1 MLFELFVCTIYH
13 ANQKSGRYVLRYD
26 NSVKKKFQHKKN
38 QSSSFLTPGNATDY
52 THNSCGQL
60 TRKSFSVARVKAVY
74 SQWK

>member
-26 NSVKKKFQHKKN
+26 NSVKKCFSIKN

-60 TRKSFSVARVKAVY
+60 TRKSFSVARVKAV
-74 SQWK
+74 